1 MSDEKSEGNTF
12 NINAVPSC
20 VDEPVKALLKP
31 SANELGG
38 FFGDLL
44 SLVTSRVHFSAEK
57 QRIRQEHDLQM
68 FKDELVEAGF
78 TPLPTWQDAL
88 SRYLKEIEQ

>member
-1 MSDEKSEGNTF
+1 MEPPKERNEIMSDEKSGGNTF

-44 SLVTSRVHFSAEK
+44 SLVTGRVHFSAEK
-57 QRIRQEHDLQM
+57 QRIQQEHDL
-68 FKDELVEAGF
+68 LVP
-78 TPLPTWQDAL
+78 PLVNEVKPKVRGQA
-88 SRYLKEIEQ
+88 S

>member
-44 SLVTSRVHFSAEK
+44 SLVTSRVHFSAENS
-57 QRIRQEHDLQM
+57 
-68 FKDELVEAGF
+68 GF
-78 TPLPTWQDAL
+78 GKNMTC
-88 SRYLKEIEQ
+88 RCLKMS